1 MSDLHNEAR
10 RLFITGHAANQR
22 ELLAFLCS
30 NCNRPLVEFREAT
43 EGGEVR
49 LVWCANCKDVPVW
62 LDFTHDPFPV
72 RLMDEA
78 HADIHRLNI
87 KCSDLQEKLDAA
99 RFGLMFWRACCVTIL
114 AVVIFVYLVACEPVP
129 TDPTPIRTADGV
141 PVQVGERYYRT
152 GLVAVTRSPEDERPG
167 VHQVRFWSSIVVGEL
182 EQREGVWFAVDTRFM
197 DSTGTIISEPVLELW
212 ASKDKMQVSIG
223 PELFR

>member
-1 MSDLHNEAR
+1 MKTD
-10 RLFITGHAANQR
+10 R
-22 ELLAFLCS
+22 ELAQERLLVGYAEAKRRNPLDVAQLLEDVTEAEYRAHELKNSRNLWRSAFFL
-30 NCNRPLVEFREAT
+30 L
-43 EGGEVR
+43 
-49 LVWCANCKDVPVW
+49 
-62 LDFTHDPFPV
+62 
-72 RLMDEA
+72 
-78 HADIHRLNI
+78 
-87 KCSDLQEKLDAA
+87 
-99 RFGLMFWRACCVTIL
+99 FGLVMLFAL
-114 AVVIFVYLVACEPVP
+114 LGCEPVP

-152 GLVAVTRSPEDERPG
+152 GLVAVTRSPEDQRPG

-223 PELFR
+223 PEPFR